1 MPNPSPQAVDRLHVV
16 EARAAGLDVH
26 KHQITAS
33 VRLCGADPA
42 AATAATAVFGTHVQG
57 LGELVEWLREHGV
70 TAAAMESTGVY
81 WNAPYRALER
91 GGLRA
96 DLLHAQH
103 VKQIRGRKTDVADS
117 LWLARICQFGLA
129 RPSYV
134 PPPAFAALRQQCRYR
149 RKVVADRARVRQRLQ
164 KTLDHD
170 GLRLGGVLT
179 DILGANGRRI
189 LDGLCAGRSPERIL
203 AGLTRHV
210 QGKRDELELALA
222 APLDPDALWR
232 LGVLL
237 DDFDAATARLSE
249 LDARTEAALAPYED
263 QLNLLV
269 TIPGIARV
277 SAHALLAELGP
288 EPARVFGSA
297 AACAAWA
304 GVCPGNNESVGKR
317 RSGRL
322 RPGNPTLRATL
333 AECAHGAARTK
344 GTQFQGYH
352 GALQARL
359 GYKKAILAVTH
370 KLLRVVYAV
379 LRAGE
384 PYHDPKF
391 DYHKLVVDRNA
402 PRWLRDL
409 KQYGHLA
416 EA

>member
-1 MPNPSPQAVDRLHVV
+1 MPHPSLPAAAAASVDRLPVT
-16 EARAAGLDVH
+16 EAHAAGLDIH

-33 VRLCGADPA
+33 VRLCATGGA
-42 AATAATAVFGTHVQG
+42 AATTATAVFRTHRQG
-57 LGELVEWLREHGV
+57 LGELVAWLRGHGV
-70 TAAAMESTGVY
+70 TAATMESTGIY
-81 WNAPYRALER
+81 WEVPFRTLEAAGIR
-91 GGLRA
+91 T
-96 DLLHAQH
+96 DLVHAQH

-117 LWLARICQFGLA
+117 LWLARICQYGLA

-134 PPPAFAALRQQCRYR
+134 PPPAFSGLRQQCRYR

-164 KTLDHD
+164 KTLDYE

-179 DILGANGRRI
+179 DILGANGGRI
-189 LDGLCAGRSPERIL
+189 LDGLRAGRSPERIL

-222 APLDPDALWR
+222 TLVDPEALWR
-232 LGVLL
+232 LGSLL
-237 DDFDAATARLSE
+237 DDFDASTTRLNA
-249 LDARTEAALAPYED
+249 LDERIETALAPYVD

-304 GVCPGNNESVGKR
+304 GVCPGKR
-317 RSGRL
+317 RNGRL

-379 LRAGE
+379 LRDGE

-402 PRWLRDL
+402 PRWLGCTSGL
-409 KQYGHLA
+409 
-416 EA
+416 